1 MKTDTLNKSDIFKN
15 GLDANNIVLARDDT
29 TVSLTQ
35 GKIMLWFGRQ
45 ASESLIRDIIFG
57 ISSADSSVTLEQEI
71 ICEFKNFAGYEN
83 RGYILTSYGR
93 TKGGYRVIF
102 NIPFSKKTAL
112 VYLIE
117 SIVEELRKKDVKR
130 TLHWDGSREKIG
142 FVFNKLKK
150 IEGWGIRSAENKD

>member
-1 MKTDTLNKSDIFKN
+1 MKTDALEKSDIFKD
-15 GLDANNIVLARDDT
+15 GLDVNNIVLARDDT

-35 GKIMLWFGRQ
+35 GKIILWFGRQ
-45 ASESLIRDIIFG
+45 AAESLIREIIFG

-71 ICEFKNFAGYEN
+71 ICEFKNIAGYEN
-83 RGYILTSYGR
+83 KGYILTSYGK

-102 NIPFSKKTAL
+102 NIPFSKRTAL

-130 TLHWDGSREKIG
+130 TLHWDGSREKIV
-142 FVFNKLKK
+142 FVCNKLKK
-150 IEGWGIRSAENKD
+150 IEGWELKSMESKD